1 MNFSVTEDGLEDQ
14 LLTMVVEQERPGMKF
29 FLNKH
34 AYYDEVRSHF
44 LFISVHSFCPLT
56 LLLNSFLLIVS
67 VSFNCLFYCSLFY
80 CSFFSDLAT
89 QRLELISQQNGFL
102 IQM

>member
-29 FLNKH
+29 FLNRH

-56 LLLNSFLLIVS
+56 LLLNSFLLLSLFLLIVS
-67 VSFNCLFYCSLFY
+67 FIVLSFIVLFFQILLRN
-80 CSFFSDLAT
+80 DL
-89 QRLELISQQNGFL
+89 N
-102 IQM
+102 